1 MTRKKLITLVVSLII
16 ASFIAGLFGGWF
28 YLKKYKMGPEGLEG
42 INYLIPG
49 VPYNGF
55 YNLYFQRADTA
66 VISSV
71 MDILGYWGDKRFDL
85 SDIKEKFPIRENFS
99 TLDIKSFFEENGY
112 QTERWASQLPGGE
125 IEKIKEFVNSEQ
137 KIPVIFF
144 QKVSPNPEN
153 TILRFRVVIGVFDE
167 DQKVIVHDHYF
178 GNNYEISYQ
187 DFEAMFQS
195 DARATLAVWPSD
207 DLAGVIEGADNE
219 ASYPFRLEEM
229 DKIGDLLVNEALE
242 AAHYNRIKDFEKTL
256 PFYAAFVNGPD
267 FQYFPPAFRVSIL
280 SFWASWHLDELNQP
294 DEAIKIINER
304 VSPLNH
310 DLDKPIEGWFT
321 PPQDKLASPYYVL
334 ARAYLQKGEREL
346 AIQNYEEMKKVEV
359 NFNQNDYQA
368 MLEKLEKELEQ

>member
-1 MTRKKLITLVVSLII
+1 VTRKKLITLVVSLII
-16 ASFIAGLFGGWF
+16 ASFVAGLFGGWF
-28 YLKKYKMGPEGLEG
+28 YLKKHKTGPEELEG

-66 VISSV
+66 VISSI

-85 SDIKEKFPIRENFS
+85 SDIKERFPIREIFS

-112 QTERWASQLPGGE
+112 QTERWISQQPGGE
-125 IEKIKEFVNSEQ
+125 IERIKKFVNPTQ
-137 KIPVIFF
+137 KAPVIVF
-144 QKVSPNPEN
+144 QKVSPNPES
-153 TILRFRVVIGVFDE
+153 TILRFRIVIGILDQE
-167 DQKVIVHDHYF
+167 QKVIVHDHYF

-187 DFEAMFQS
+187 DFETMFQP
-195 DARATLAVWPSD
+195 DARAILAVWPTEY
-207 DLAGVIEGADNE
+207 IEGSIEGPNYE
-219 ASYPFRLEEM
+219 TSYSPRLESM

-310 DLDKPIEGWFT
+310 DLDKPIEGWFIT
-321 PPQDKLASPYYVL
+321 SQDKLASPYYVL

-346 AIQNYEEMKKVEV
+346 AVQNYEEMKKVEV
-359 NFNQNDYQA
+359 NFNQDDYQA
-368 MLEKLEKELEQ
+368 MLEKLEKELNL